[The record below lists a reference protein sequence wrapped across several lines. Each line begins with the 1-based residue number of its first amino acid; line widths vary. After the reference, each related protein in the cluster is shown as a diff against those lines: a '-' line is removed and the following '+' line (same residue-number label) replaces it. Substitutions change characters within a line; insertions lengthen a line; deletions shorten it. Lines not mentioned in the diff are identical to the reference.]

1 MPDPNEMAQMQM
13 PPEESEGGAPA
24 MSPEEA
30 MQVIQS
36 MKIPPDMLPQL
47 SMAIDVLEDAG
58 MLPGGEVQDAAPPRG
73 PLDAAIDA
81 AKAKHMGGD
90 QAAPY

>member
-1 MPDPNEMAQMQM
+1 MPDPSERPQMEM
-13 PPEESEGGAPA
+13 PPEDAEGGMPA

-58 MLPGGEVQDAAPPRG
+58 MLPGGEVGEMPPQRG
-73 PLDAAIDA
+73 HLDAAIDA
-81 AKAKHMGGD
+81 AKAKVMGGD